1 MKIKTLAATSA
12 MAGALGF
19 AAMGIGTGLAQ
30 AEPNG
35 PKPNP
40 PVPGDDVWLPGDPP
54 GHNPFGPPGRVMN
67 APEAVDGVP
76 NWLNGVPPG
85 HWDDPAYFGIPT
97 TWLPPGIPNLPAP
110 LPVVFNPDATAW
122 GVWVNDGRFI
132 PLPR

>member
-19 AAMGIGTGLAQ
+19 AAMGLGTGVAQ

-54 GHNPFGPPGRVMN
+54 GHNPFGPPGQVMKDPAVGV
-67 APEAVDGVP
+67 APNP
-76 NWLNGVPPG
+76 LYGVPPG

-97 TWLPPGIPNLPAP
+97 VWLPPGIPGVTEP
-110 LPVVFNPDATAW
+110 LRVVFNPAVTAW
-122 GVWVNDGRFI
+122 GVWVNDGLFV